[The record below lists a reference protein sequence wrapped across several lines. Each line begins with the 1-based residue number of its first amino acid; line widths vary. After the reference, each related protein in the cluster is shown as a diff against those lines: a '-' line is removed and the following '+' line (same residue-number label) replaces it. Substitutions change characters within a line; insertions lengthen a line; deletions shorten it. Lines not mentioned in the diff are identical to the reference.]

1 MKDNDL
7 ANISDATRKKAELI
21 HSGEI
26 FVPDS
31 VELPFPL
38 SSSTAG
44 PGAGK
49 RALALSFGET
59 RIKLGVTKDKSVEF
73 SLLKNGD
80 KYQILKEG
88 DIFIKDV
95 EIIPTLLHAP
105 NQAFINLM
113 DGCIYSCEFCA
124 TPRLEG
130 EEKKIKSSDQ
140 AIKMI
145 LEASK
150 NKDFQSV
157 AITSGIIDS
166 PEETLDQII
175 EVVKNVKENLGDV
188 EIGVEPYVLIH
199 KDIDRLYE
207 AGATEIK
214 INIETFNR
222 EIFERICPDLFYDH
236 IIEMLKY
243 SVAVFGRGKVT
254 TNIIIGL
261 GESDENVLA
270 GLEFFAE
277 QGIVPVIRVLRIN
290 DKNYFRIVN
299 ALGHDIKKVSPERMI
314 RLAEGQKEAL
324 EKHGLS
330 TGTFD
335 TMCHACGCCDIV
347 PFKDV

>member
-1 MKDNDL
+1 MKDNGL
-7 ANISDATRKKAELI
+7 NIISDTTKKKAELI
-21 HSGEI
+21 HCGEI

-31 VELPFPL
+31 VELPFTL

-49 RALALSFGET
+49 KALALSFGET
-59 RIKLGVTKDKSVEF
+59 RIKLGVTKDRGVRF
-73 SLLKNGD
+73 SLSIKGD
-80 KYQILKEG
+80 NYQILKEG
-88 DIFIKDV
+88 EVFIEDV
-95 EIIPTLLHAP
+95 KIIPTLLHAP

-124 TPRLEG
+124 TPRLES
-130 EEKKIKSSDQ
+130 EEKKSKSTGQ

-166 PEETLDQII
+166 PEETLNQII
-175 EVVKNVKENLGDV
+175 EVVKKVRENLGDV

-199 KDIDRLYE
+199 DDIDRLHQ

-214 INIETFNR
+214 LNIESFDR
-222 EIFERICPDLFYDH
+222 EIFKRICPELYFDQ

-243 SVAVFGRGKVT
+243 SASVFGKGKVT

-261 GESDENVLA
+261 GETDENVLA
-270 GLEFFAE
+270 GVEFFARL
-277 QGIVPVIRVLRIN
+277 GIVPVIRVLRIN
-290 DKNYFRIVN
+290 DNNYSRIVN
-299 ALGHDIKKVSPERMI
+299 ALGHDIQKVSPERMI